1 MNPFLGPYYHGNSS
15 LGIQSCATLF
25 SYCWLKIK
33 INNPSEIKGL
43 SDVRPSVM
51 AFKLDS
57 NPRRVIEVSPEL
69 LETRERTIEQKTET
83 MPLAPND
90 I

>member
-1 MNPFLGPYYHGNSS
+1 
-15 LGIQSCATLF
+15 
-25 SYCWLKIK
+25 
-33 INNPSEIKGL
+33 
-43 SDVRPSVM
+43 M